1 MGTMPTQPL
10 RKLEIFKNPYPR
22 RDYDI
27 EMECPEFTCLC
38 PKTGQPDFATIH
50 ISYVPDEFCVE
61 LKSLKLYLW
70 SYRNEGAFHE
80 AGHEQDPRRSRKSG
94 ETSSHVDRSRLFCAR
109 RHSHDH
115 FRELFQTPQKIIL
128 KFFKENLM
136 MRERKGATTFQGKP
150 LTLIGPELKVG
161 DKAPDFKL
169 IDTGLKPVTLAD
181 SKGKTR
187 LVSVVPSIDTPVCDL
202 QTKRFNQEASK
213 LPANVVVMTVSMDL
227 PFAQARWCGLAGADK
242 IQMLSD
248 YQEHAFGQA
257 YGVLIK
263 ELKLLSRAV
272 FVIGPDDKVQ
282 YSQYVKEVTEHPD
295 YEKILGFIR
304 ARA

>member
-1 MGTMPTQPL
+1 
-10 RKLEIFKNPYPR
+10 
-22 RDYDI
+22 
-27 EMECPEFTCLC
+27 
-38 PKTGQPDFATIH
+38 
-50 ISYVPDEFCVE
+50 
-61 LKSLKLYLW
+61 
-70 SYRNEGAFHE
+70 
-80 AGHEQDPRRSRKSG
+80 
-94 ETSSHVDRSRLFCAR
+94 
-109 RHSHDH
+109 
-115 FRELFQTPQKIIL
+115 
-128 KFFKENLM
+128 M